1 MKSGRSIT
9 GHVKNGFG
17 KSIGALLMVLM
28 LNALGFSTE
37 VQAPKS
43 QKESIDFMFYVFQN
57 RRSVRKFKSTPVPEE
72 HLLKILDAA
81 RCAPTSGN
89 QQPWKFLVI
98 RSREKLDL
106 LKTKCIKKSM
116 ERARTRQNP
125 VPEETK
131 KRITQY
137 FTDYLSAPVYVVV
150 LTDNNSKYPTYNIH
164 DGPLAAGYLMLAA
177 RALGYGTVYATD
189 SIPVDLTKEV
199 FNIPDHYTRV
209 CITPI
214 GVPEKWPVKK
224 GKKKLADFIVYD
236 TFKK

>member
-1 MKSGRSIT
+1 MKNERSIT
-9 GHVKNGFG
+9 RHGKNGFVG
-17 KSIGALLMVLM
+17 IIGALLMVFM
-28 LNALGFSTE
+28 LNVVGAAVE
-37 VQAPKS
+37 DEAPKS
-43 QKESIDFMFYVFQN
+43 PKFQKESIDFMFDVFKN
-57 RRSVRKFKSTPVPEE
+57 RQSVRKFKSTPVPEE
-72 HLLKILDAA
+72 HLQKILDAA

-98 RSREKLDL
+98 RSREKLDQ
-106 LKTKCIKKSM
+106 LKKRCIEKSM
-116 ERARTRQNP
+116 EQRLI

-137 FTDYLSAPVYVVV
+137 FTNYLSAPVYVVV
-150 LTDNNSKYPTYNIH
+150 LTDNNSKYPSYNIH

-189 SIPVDLTKEV
+189 SIPVAVTKEV
-199 FNIPDHYTRV
+199 FNIPDHYTRI

-224 GKKKLADFIVYD
+224 PKQKLEDFIVYD
-236 TFKK
+236 TFEK

>member
-1 MKSGRSIT
+1 M
-9 GHVKNGFG
+9 KNGFG
-17 KSIGALLMVLM
+17 KMIGALLVLLM
-28 LNALGFSTE
+28 LNVVGSSTE

-43 QKESIDFMFYVFQN
+43 QESQKESIDFMFDVFQN

-72 HLLKILDAA
+72 HLFKILDAA

-106 LKTKCIKKSM
+106 LKEKCIKKSIAQ
-116 ERARTRQNP
+116 RLI

-131 KRITQY
+131 KRIIQY

-150 LTDNNSKYPTYNIH
+150 LTDNNSMYPTYNIH

-199 FNIPDHYTRV
+199 FNIPDNYTRI

-214 GVPEKWPVKK
+214 GVPEEWPEKK
-224 GKKKLADFIVYD
+224 AKKKLEDFIVYD
-236 TFKK
+236 TFEK